1 MAKIDNRNGK
11 AELLSRICNRNLSIF
26 VHSCTDRVRKATT
39 TPANP
44 AKVTEICALALN
56 ASLGCILNEIRFHP
70 FLNQIWIH
78 VKTVAHGGA
87 TI

>member
-11 AELLSRICNRNLSIF
+11 AELLSRICKRNLSMF